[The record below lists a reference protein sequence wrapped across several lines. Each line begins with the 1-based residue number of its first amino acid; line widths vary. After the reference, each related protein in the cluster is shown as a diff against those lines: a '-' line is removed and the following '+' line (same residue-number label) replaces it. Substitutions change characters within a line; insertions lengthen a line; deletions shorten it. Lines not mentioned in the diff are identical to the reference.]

1 MLQKDK
7 TMTKSIGRRPVLQ
20 GIAAAAALLATP
32 RIARATAEKLTVAKS
47 IASLLA
53 YTPIDVGL
61 AKGFFEKYGVELEVI
76 SFNGSAGMHQAMT
89 AGALDIALGSGSTM
103 VDIAKGEPSICMA
116 QTLGPPVEL
125 SIIVPYDSSIE
136 TTDDLKGKTIGV
148 ASTGSPTEWVVFE
161 LARRKRWTK
170 SDMKTV
176 GLGGPQASVA
186 ALRVHQVDAVVAD
199 TAIGFTLAPQKVAR
213 AIVNCAD
220 YVPNFIMHANYASQ
234 KVASERPEAV
244 KAFCAA
250 WFEAVAFMRANR
262 AETNTLV
269 MPVTKLDPVAQGQIY
284 DLVVPLMSLTGRFD
298 PKGVAAIARS
308 YVELNILDHE
318 PDMSK
323 LYTEKFLPSA

>member
-1 MLQKDK
+1 MKRSL
-7 TMTKSIGRRPVLQ
+7 GRRPVLK
-20 GIAAAAALLATP
+20 GLAASAALLAAP
-32 RIARATAEKLTVAKS
+32 RISCGAAAKLTVAKS
-47 IASLLA
+47 ISDLLA

-61 AKGFFEKYGVELEVI
+61 AKGLFQKHGVELDVI
-76 SFNGSAGMHQAMT
+76 AFSGSAGMHQAMT

-103 VDIAKGEPSICMA
+103 VNIVKGEPAICMA

-125 SIIVPYDSSIE
+125 SIMVPYDSPIQ
-136 TTDDLKGKTIGV
+136 TTDDLRGKTLGV

-161 LARRKRWTK
+161 LARLKGWAKTE
-170 SDMKTV
+170 MKTV

-199 TAIGFTLAPQKVAR
+199 TAIGLTLAPQKGAR
-213 AIVNCAD
+213 VIVNCAS

-234 KVASERPEAV
+234 KIAEERPDSV

-250 WFEAVAFMRANR
+250 WFETVAFMRANR
-262 AETNTLV
+262 DETNTIVL
-269 MPVTKLDPVAQGQIY
+269 PVTKLSPEVQGQAY
-284 DLVVPLMSLTGRFD
+284 DLVIPLMSLTGRFD
-298 PKGVAAIARS
+298 AKGVAAIARS